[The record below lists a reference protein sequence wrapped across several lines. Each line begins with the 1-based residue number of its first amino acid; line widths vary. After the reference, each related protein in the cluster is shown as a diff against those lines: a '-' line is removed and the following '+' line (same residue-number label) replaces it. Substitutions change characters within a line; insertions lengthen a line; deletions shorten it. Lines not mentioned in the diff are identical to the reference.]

1 MRGRVASF
9 TTTLLVCAVLARGAD
24 AQALMGTVRDSV
36 SAQPVPGAVVIFLD
50 SAGGTVARSLTNER
64 GEYHSPFGDAMQI
77 ARFVRIGFQ
86 PRETPV
92 PRPAGAD
99 VHLDVT
105 MVALPSLIQPV
116 RVIANSQCKARKDR
130 ADALGLWEQARAG
143 LLATVVAREENPARM
158 IRLGFDKVMDGNSD
172 RVEHMRVRTD
182 SGDADAASFVAV
194 HAAQDFV
201 RFGFSTDSGP
211 SGAYFGPDADVLLND
226 AFAGAYCFELVSA
239 PRARRGQAGLRFVP
253 AVRREGRVDID
264 GTLWIDT
271 VARAL
276 HDVEYH
282 YLNVNSGAERFHP
295 GGYVSFRSMA
305 NGVVLIDRWS
315 IRLASA
321 SRDTIVDDGRVK
333 FGYSLYAEE
342 EGGELASAVWP
353 DGVTWNAPLGAL
365 RLHALTKDHSPAT
378 GAVIALVATP
388 FFSTVDANGYAEIK
402 GLLPGEY
409 AVRIVD
415 PRIAEL
421 GIGLST
427 PLKFRAAPDSTA
439 LATLVVPTT
448 ESSII
453 ERCVANHQW
462 TKGDSVF
469 TMGRVVAP
477 NGGLVNDLKV
487 TFAYRPKG
495 SPRDSAW
502 EWSTASFKTGIDG
515 VFAFCHSFSRDT
527 EIFYRVSRGSAIE
540 AETPRTFTSN
550 LNVVRMPIRP
560 ARK

>member
-1 MRGRVASF
+1 
-9 TTTLLVCAVLARGAD
+9 
-24 AQALMGTVRDSV
+24 MGTVRDSV
-36 SAQPVPGAVVIFLD
+36 SSQPVPGAVVIFVD
-50 SAGGTVARSLTNER
+50 SIGRTVARTLSNER
-64 GEYHSPFGDAMQI
+64 GEFHSPVSSAMQT

-86 PRETPV
+86 PREVPV
-92 PRPAGAD
+92 PMSRGAD
-99 VHLDVT
+99 ARFDVT
-105 MVALPSLIQPV
+105 MTALPNLIQPV
-116 RVIANSQCKARKDR
+116 RVLANSQCKSRKDR

-143 LLATVVAREENPARM
+143 LLATVVARDENPARM
-158 IRLGFDKVMDGNSD
+158 VRLGFDKVMDGNSN
-172 RVEHMRVRTD
+172 RVEHMRVRVD
-182 SGDADAASFVAV
+182 SGDSDAASFVAV

-226 AFAGAYCFELVSA
+226 AFAGAYCFELASV
-239 PRARRGQAGLRFVP
+239 PRARRGQVGLRFVP
-253 AVRREGRVDID
+253 AATKRGRVDID

-276 HDVEYH
+276 RDVEYH
-282 YLNVNSGAERFHP
+282 YLNVNRGAERFHP
-295 GGYVSFRSMA
+295 GGYVAFKSMA

-342 EGGELASAVWP
+342 EGGELASAVWS
-353 DGVTWNAPLGAL
+353 DGARWTAPLGAL
-365 RLHALTKDHSPAT
+365 RVHALGKDHKPAV
-378 GAVIALVATP
+378 GAILALVATP
-388 FFSTVDANGYAEIK
+388 FFSTVDASGYADIK

-409 AVRIVD
+409 AVRVVD

-421 GIGLST
+421 GMGLPTS
-427 PLKFRAAPDSTA
+427 LSFRAAPDSTA

-448 ESSII
+448 ESSIAD
-453 ERCVANHQW
+453 RCVVNRQW
-462 TKGDSVF
+462 NMGDSVY

-487 TFAYRPKG
+487 TFATRPKG

-502 EWSTASFKTGIDG
+502 MWSTVSYTTGVDG
-515 VFAFCHSFSRDT
+515 VFAFCHTFSPNT
-527 EIFYRVSRGSAIE
+527 EIFYRISRGSVIE
-540 AETPRTFTSN
+540 AETARTFSSN
-550 LNVVRMPIRP
+550 LMVVRIAVRS
-560 ARK
+560 KQ